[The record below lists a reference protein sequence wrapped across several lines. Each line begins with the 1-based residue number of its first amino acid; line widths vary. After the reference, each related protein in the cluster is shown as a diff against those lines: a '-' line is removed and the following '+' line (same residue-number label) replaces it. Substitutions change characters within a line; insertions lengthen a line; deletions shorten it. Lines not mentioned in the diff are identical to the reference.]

1 MVRFRSAVKLGVVV
15 GLIWTT
21 SALAQINQNDGPL
34 VAPIQREPTVGL
46 PEQAPAP
53 VQPAEVPQ
61 PAAPARPAEPRPAPA
76 AQAQPA
82 APQQPTPAAS
92 STSAWQLE
100 CLERDAQARIC
111 QAILRSLVGE
121 QIAMV
126 LAIAKDPAGDTVRLQ
141 MALPLGIDV
150 QRGVTITVDDFNE
163 TLKPSRCT
171 AQGCLVEAAASP
183 ELLAALRS
191 GNSGGVRVYSTDG
204 QTIDL
209 PMPLQSAA
217 SVFLEAGLD

>member
-1 MVRFRSAVKLGVVV
+1 MVRFRSAIKLSVVA
-15 GLIWTT
+15 GLVWTT

-34 VAPIQREPTVGL
+34 VAPIQPEPTVGL

-53 VQPAEVPQ
+53 AQPAPIPQ
-61 PAAPARPAEPRPAPA
+61 PAAPAPRPAATPAPA
-76 AQAQPA
+76 AQARPA
-82 APQQPTPAAS
+82 PSQQTQAAS
-92 STSAWQLE
+92 SSSWQLE
-100 CLERDAQARIC
+100 CLEREAQARIC

-126 LAIAKDPAGDTVRLQ
+126 LAIAKDPAGDAIRLQ

-150 QRGVTITVDDFNE
+150 QRGVTVTIDDFNE

-171 AQGCLVEAAASP
+171 AQGCLVEATAST
-183 ELLAALRS
+183 ELIAALRS
-191 GNSGGVRVYSTDG
+191 GETGGVRVYSTDG

-209 PMPLQSAA
+209 PMPLQSAS
-217 SVFLEAGLD
+217 SVFSEAQLD